1 MVAGFARSVARRYG
15 KLGSVPAPRP
25 IMHHRSVI
33 HDAVKQSPRS
43 GTAVLGIA
51 GRVSELVFDR
61 VMVRASEDV
70 DRISITLSVWRLKP
84 EKEERNACAV
94 CGPQTLS
101 RV

>member
-1 MVAGFARSVARRYG
+1 VVAGVARSVARRCG
-15 KLGSVPAPRP
+15 KPGSAPAPRP
-25 IMHHRSVI
+25 IMHHRSMT
-33 HDAVKQSPRS
+33 HGAVKRSLRS

-70 DRISITLSVWRLKP
+70 DAIFVTLSVWRLKP
-84 EKEERNACAV
+84 EKGEQNACAV
-94 CGPQTLS
+94 CRPQTLS